1 MGSRGFMEEFMIS
14 MDDTPGALASVTGA
28 IAEAGANILAVSA
41 IARQCA
47 TACIITDDADATRAA
62 LDGLGT
68 DYSARQVH
76 KASLPHEAGSLAA
89 FAGSLAAEGT
99 NIRSLQVLGVDGE
112 NAVVGYTTD

>member
-1 MGSRGFMEEFMIS
+1 MEEFMIS
-14 MDDTPGALASVTGA
+14 MDDAPGALASVTGA

-62 LDGLGT
+62 LDRSGAVEGFS
-68 DYSARQVH
+68 YWARQVH

-89 FAGSLAAEGT
+89 FTGSVAAEGT
-99 NIRSLQVLGVDGE
+99 DIRSLLILGVDGE

>member
-1 MGSRGFMEEFMIS
+1 MGLRGFMEEFMIS
-14 MDDTPGALASVTGA
+14 MDDAPGALASVTGA
-28 IAEAGANILAVSA
+28 VAEAGANILAVSA

-62 LDGLGT
+62 LDGMGA

-76 KASLPHEAGSLAA
+76 KASLPHEAGSLAGWTA
-89 FAGSLAAEGT
+89 TMALQGT
-99 NIRSLQVLGVDGE
+99 NIRSLQILGVDGE